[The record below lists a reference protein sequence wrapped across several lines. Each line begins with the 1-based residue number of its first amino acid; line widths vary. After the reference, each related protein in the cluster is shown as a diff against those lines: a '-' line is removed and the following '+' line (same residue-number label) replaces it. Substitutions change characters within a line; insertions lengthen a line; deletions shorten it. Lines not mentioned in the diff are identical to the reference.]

1 MSGER
6 GQDMEECVVLC
17 CVVSVFLIRDRGRF
31 GVPLCVGGLLACGSR
46 IGKESTGLCV
56 GSLFDHVVVAE

>member
-1 MSGER
+1 MC
-6 GQDMEECVVLC
+6 CVVLC